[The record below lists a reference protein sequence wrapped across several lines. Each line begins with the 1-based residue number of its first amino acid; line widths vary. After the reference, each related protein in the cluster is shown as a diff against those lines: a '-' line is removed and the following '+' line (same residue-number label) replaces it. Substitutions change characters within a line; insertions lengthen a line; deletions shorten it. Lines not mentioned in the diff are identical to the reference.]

1 MVSLYR
7 PLLKDC
13 IGGTDLLSD
22 LGDVIDENGRR
33 EVRRAGKREG
43 ASGSMQV
50 LLGLIDASPNQD
62 KWEIFYKALKNN
74 DFEHVIT
81 ALKYEKIP
89 NTVRKV
95 YSELLLQPENIK
107 HLHGLLSSDSQKK
120 LVERNVLFNEDIYN
134 ISSEREKTESDTA
147 AVLVLLDRLWR
158 KNTKWI
164 EELSNIFKS
173 KDDVFSQKLFQY
185 STGAEETEPKEVS
198 NVVKEDSGVTMT
210 YVDRDR
216 RQKAKSEQEETEPKT
231 LLHTDAQLL
240 HMASGTSESNRVTET
255 ESSPATF
262 STDVHENTR
271 LSDLPERIGES
282 LSTLHTEPCVGG
294 STHLSDLPKKVGESL
309 SSLSSESCMRGSQ
322 EISIS
327 DPGEYISIES
337 PREVHQNSAREVTTG
352 EINQIGE
359 VLDATVER
367 SRLRNDSAMY
377 RDEESEVSSDKDDG
391 PRSEKDINEATE
403 KETFPTLTMRNY
415 QLELAEIALSGRN
428 TIICA
433 ETGTGKTYVALYL
446 TQQHLASKN
455 DACVV
460 FLARTNALVEQ
471 QYEKFS
477 KFLYKY
483 KVYHLKTDKTAAM
496 GRKLVMAKENHQ
508 VFFMTPQ
515 ILLNNINSKQISLQ
529 EVSLLILDECH
540 HTRKREPY
548 NNVMKQYLHLK
559 RDSKNTSLPRV
570 LGLTA
575 TIGVGKS
582 STLDGAVSH
591 ILSVCAS
598 LDVLDI
604 SMVKNNKEELESH
617 VAIPKRETKKLMEK
631 EKDLPKH
638 IILEKMELIEKYVAK
653 TEVVNQPKLKKQW
666 DKKPK
671 KRDGKQYQKWTI
683 HLRNRVICKLKTEP
697 TLLRQLHAAL
707 THLSTYNEAL
717 AVNYLMNS
725 THVAEFL
732 KQKLA
737 DDIKQHKVILK
748 EKASFNDAED
758 KLLRY
763 HEEVCQQL
771 ELLRGVTNDHLKTL
785 RDILVELRTDL
796 GDDVK
801 GMIFVETRATAFA
814 LAKYITEELEMMR
827 YRAGPFTGSKSS
839 DSSEGMLE
847 EEKTD
852 TLKKYRK
859 GEINLLVATSVGS
872 EGIDVPDSNFIITYN
887 YTGNEADIMQMS
899 GRARRQDSTVTHISD
914 QTIQRREETSLQKA
928 LLMARAFDRLGDMK
942 EEDRHRKIREQQTTI
957 KDTEIGSFFL
967 ENSVTKETMS
977 FAIICWKCQAFAVHG
992 NDVRI
997 YTGQHRIVL
1006 DPDFLDRCVLEDLDE
1021 TSRFKKRIIR
1031 CKECKTKWG
1040 TTFGVDEFEVPVLK
1054 VKAFLFVP
1062 GYTGGDL
1069 SEWKERKRFKT
1080 WGRVE
1085 FAIANI
1091 GKIKLLENLNN
1102 GKNDVITT

>member
-7 PLLKDC
+7 SLLKEC

-22 LGDVIDENGRR
+22 LSDIIDKDGRLEVRKAGKENG
-33 EVRRAGKREG
+33 
-43 ASGSMQV
+43 ASRSMEI

-89 NTVRKV
+89 QTVRKV

-107 HLHGLLSSDSQKK
+107 QLHFLLSPDSQKK
-120 LVERNVLFNEDIYN
+120 LVEKYVLFNEDIDN
-134 ISSEREKTESDTA
+134 ISSEREMTGSDTA
-147 AVLVLLDRLWR
+147 AILVLLDRLWR

-173 KDDVFSQKLFQY
+173 KDEVLSQRLFLY
-185 STGAEETEPKEVS
+185 SSDAEETEPKHVS
-198 NVVKEDSGVTMT
+198 NVVKED
-210 YVDRDR
+210 RDVKIIGR
-216 RQKAKSEQEETEPKT
+216 NQRQKAKSEQEETEPKT
-231 LLHTDAQLL
+231 LLQTDVQPM
-240 HMASGTSESNRVTET
+240 HVASGTSDNNRVIGT
-255 ESSPATF
+255 ESSPATL
-262 STDVHENTR
+262 STDVSTS
-271 LSDLPERIGES
+271 LSNLPEE
-282 LSTLHTEPCVGG
+282 VGQ
-294 STHLSDLPKKVGESL
+294 SL
-309 SSLSSESCMRGSQ
+309 SSMGTESCVEGSQ
-322 EISIS
+322 EFLRR
-327 DPGEYISIES
+327 DPGELRPTES
-337 PREVHQNSAREVTTG
+337 VLQNADGEVTTG
-352 EINQIGE
+352 EIDQIGE
-359 VLDATVER
+359 DLDATVER

-391 PRSEKDINEATE
+391 PRTGKEKDINEATE

-433 ETGTGKTYVALYL
+433 ETGTGKTYVALYV
-446 TQQHLASKN
+446 TQQHLTSKN

-477 KFLYKY
+477 RFLYKY

-496 GRKLVMAKENHQ
+496 GRKLAMAKENHQ

-559 RDSKNTSLPRV
+559 RDSKKASLPQV

-604 SMVKNNKEELESH
+604 SMVKKNKEELESH

-631 EKDLPKH
+631 EKDLPKQ
-638 IILEKMELIEKYVAK
+638 ILLDKMEIIEKYVAK

-666 DKKPK
+666 DKKAK

-697 TLLRQLHAAL
+697 KLLRELHAAL

-737 DDIKQHKVILK
+737 DDIKQHEMMLK
-748 EKASFNDAED
+748 EKASFDDAED
-758 KLLRY
+758 ILLRY

-771 ELLRGVTNDHLKTL
+771 RALGGVTNDHLKTL
-785 RDILVELRTDL
+785 RDILVDLRSDL

-801 GMIFVETRATAFA
+801 GMIFVETRGTAFA
-814 LAKYITEELEMMR
+814 LAKYITEELEMMG
-827 YRAGPFTGSKSS
+827 YRAAPFTGSKSS

-899 GRARRQDSTVTHISD
+899 GRARRQGSTVTHISD

-928 LLMARAFDRLGDMK
+928 LLMARAFDRLSDMK
-942 EEDRHRKIREQQTTI
+942 DEDRHRKILEQQTTI
-957 KDTEIGSFFL
+957 KGTEIGAFFL
-967 ENSVTKETMS
+967 ENSVTKESKS
-977 FAIICWKCQAFAVHG
+977 FAIICWKCQAFAVNG
-992 NDVRI
+992 DDVRI

-1031 CKECKTKWG
+1031 CKDCKTKWG

-1069 SEWKERKRFKT
+1069 SEWKERKRYKT

-1091 GKIKLLENLNN
+1091 GKTKLIENLNN
-1102 GKNDVITT
+1102 RKNDVITT

>member
-7 PLLKDC
+7 SLLKEC

-22 LGDVIDENGRR
+22 LSDVIDKDGRL
-33 EVRRAGKREG
+33 EVRRAGREEG
-43 ASGSMQV
+43 ASGSMQI

-89 NTVRKV
+89 QTVRKV

-107 HLHGLLSSDSQKK
+107 QLHVLLSPDSQKK
-120 LVERNVLFNEDIYN
+120 LVEKNVLFNEDIDN
-134 ISSEREKTESDTA
+134 ISSEREMTGSDTA
-147 AVLVLLDRLWR
+147 AILVLLDRLWR

-173 KDDVFSQKLFQY
+173 KDEVLSQRLFLY
-185 STGAEETEPKEVS
+185 SSDAEETEPKHVS
-198 NVVKEDSGVTMT
+198 NVVKED
-210 YVDRDR
+210 RDVKIIYGR
-216 RQKAKSEQEETEPKT
+216 NQRQKAKSEQEETEPKT
-231 LLHTDAQLL
+231 LLQTDVQPM
-240 HMASGTSESNRVTET
+240 HVASGTSDNNRVNET
-255 ESSPATF
+255 ESSPATL
-262 STDVHENTR
+262 STDVSTS
-271 LSDLPERIGES
+271 LSNLPEE
-282 LSTLHTEPCVGG
+282 VGQ
-294 STHLSDLPKKVGESL
+294 SL
-309 SSLSSESCMRGSQ
+309 SSVGTESCVEGSQ
-322 EISIS
+322 ELLIRG
-327 DPGEYISIES
+327 PGELRPTES
-337 PREVHQNSAREVTTG
+337 LREVLQNAAGEVTTG
-352 EINQIGE
+352 EIDQIGE
-359 VLDATVER
+359 DLDATVER

-377 RDEESEVSSDKDDG
+377 MDEESEVSSDKDDG
-391 PRSEKDINEATE
+391 PRTGKEKDNSEATE

-433 ETGTGKTYVALYL
+433 ETGTGKTYVALYV

-477 KFLYKY
+477 RFLYKY

-496 GRKLVMAKENHQ
+496 GRKLAMAKENHQ

-559 RDSKNTSLPRV
+559 RDSKKASLPQV

-604 SMVKNNKEELESH
+604 SMVKKNKEELESH

-631 EKDLPKH
+631 EKDLPKQ
-638 IILEKMELIEKYVAK
+638 IILDKMEIIEKYVAK

-666 DKKPK
+666 DKKAK

-697 TLLRQLHAAL
+697 KLLRELHAAL

-737 DDIKQHKVILK
+737 DDIKQHEMMLK
-748 EKASFNDAED
+748 EKASFDDAED
-758 KLLRY
+758 ILLRY

-771 ELLRGVTNDHLKTL
+771 RALRGVTNDHLKTL
-785 RDILVELRTDL
+785 RDILVDLRSDL

-801 GMIFVETRATAFA
+801 GMIFVETRGTAFA
-814 LAKYITEELEMMR
+814 LAKYITEELEMMG
-827 YRAGPFTGSKSS
+827 YRAAPFTGSKSS

-899 GRARRQDSTVTHISD
+899 GRARRQGSTVTHISD

-942 EEDRHRKIREQQTTI
+942 DEDRHRKILEQQTTI

-967 ENSVTKETMS
+967 ENSVTKESKS
-977 FAIICWKCQAFAVHG
+977 FAIICWKCQAFAVNG
-992 NDVRI
+992 DDVRI

-1031 CKECKTKWG
+1031 CKDCKTKWG

-1069 SEWKERKRFKT
+1069 SEWKERKRYKT

-1085 FAIANI
+1085 FAIASI
-1091 GKIKLLENLNN
+1091 GKTKLIENLNN
-1102 GKNDVITT
+1102 RKNDVITT